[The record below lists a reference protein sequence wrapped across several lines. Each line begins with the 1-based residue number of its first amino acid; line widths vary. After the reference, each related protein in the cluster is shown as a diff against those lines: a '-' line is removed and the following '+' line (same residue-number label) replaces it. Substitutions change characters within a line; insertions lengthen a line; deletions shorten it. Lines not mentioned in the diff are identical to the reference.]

1 MLVLLPG
8 LEACGN
14 LDQFSTAISARKG
27 LGVEVTG
34 RYRDDTWAAR
44 GLVRHSVVLPN
55 SSSSWRWTV
64 RWQLQQK
71 HLPPVFFTRLWEE
84 RATNKSLG

>member
-1 MLVLLPG
+1 LVLLPG

-34 RYRDDTWAAR
+34 RYRDDTWALSCAPQFFKF
-44 GLVRHSVVLPN
+44 LEVDSAVAASAKTPAACVLHEA
-55 SSSSWRWTV
+55 V
-64 RWQLQQK
+64 GG
-71 HLPPVFFTRLWEE
+71 E
-84 RATNKSLG
+84 GD